1 MRISELAAQAD
12 AEVDTVRYY
21 EKTGLLPAPQRLS
34 NGYRA
39 YTEAHLQRLLFIRR
53 CRLLDIGLSDVGRLL
68 DYAAQP
74 QADCAGVDALIDLH
88 LGKVRERMAHL
99 QALEQQLST
108 LRKQCGVQRGSPHPV
123 AECGILQSLEIGVHE
138 KTQGRPKFSHPP
150 RGAGRRADPGG
161 AQTPKAERS

>member
-12 AEVDTVRYY
+12 TEVDTVRYY
-21 EKTGLLPAPQRLS
+21 EKTGLLPAPQRLG

-99 QALEQQLST
+99 QALEQQLSD

-123 AECGILQSLEIGVHE
+123 AECGILQCLEIG
-138 KTQGRPKFSHPP
+138 T
-150 RGAGRRADPGG
+150 
-161 AQTPKAERS
+161 QTPKAEMS